1 MTAVLLV
8 EDNDD
13 NARALQRLLG
23 RRGFTVTIVGTGE
36 GVMPAVLDSPP
47 ALVLMDI
54 GLPDTDG
61 LTITRRLKADPAT
74 AAIPVIALTAH
85 AMSEDKAEATA
96 AGCDDFCAKPIN
108 LPDLLARMRGVL
120 TAAEG
125 PAAPDG
131 G

>member
-23 RRGFTVTIVGTGE
+23 RRGFTVTVVGTGE
-36 GVMPAVLDSPP
+36 DVLPAVTDDTP
-47 ALVLMDI
+47 ALILMDI

-120 TAAEG
+120 ARTGGADAPEEG
-125 PAAPDG
+125 
-131 G
+131 

>member
-36 GVMPAVLDSPP
+36 GVIPAVLDSPP
-47 ALVLMDI
+47 ALILMDI

-85 AMSEDKAEATA
+85 AMSEDKAEAMA
-96 AGCDDFCAKPIN
+96 AGCDEFCAKPID
-108 LPDLLARMRGVL
+108 LSDLLARMRSVL
-120 TAAEG
+120 ARVEG
-125 PAAPDG
+125 TGDPEEG
-131 G
+131 